1 MSSKTQWRNQVITDM
16 VGDGGS
22 VTLNEELVARAV
34 LADWL
39 DAEYDLD
46 EDSEAWF
53 MDALTGAEITSENRV
68 VALVG
73 YGIAVEFT
81 D

>member
-1 MSSKTQWRNQVITDM
+1 MKTQWMSRVVTDM
-16 VGDGGS
+16 IGDGGS
-22 VTLNEELVARAV
+22 VR
-34 LADWL
+34 L

-46 EDSEAWF
+46 EDSEAWV
-53 MDALTGAEITSENRV
+53 MDALTGAEITYEDRE
-68 VALVG
+68 VALAG

>member
-1 MSSKTQWRNQVITDM
+1 MSKWTSREVTDM

-22 VTLNEELVARAV
+22 VR
-34 LADWL
+34 L

-46 EDSEAWF
+46 EDSEAWVI
-53 MDALTGAEITSENRV
+53 DALTGAEITHEDRE
-68 VALVG
+68 VALAG

>member
-1 MSSKTQWRNQVITDM
+1 MSKWTSREVTDM

-22 VTLNEELVARAV
+22 VRLDEE

-46 EDSEAWF
+46 EDSEAWVI
-53 MDALTGAEITSENRV
+53 DALTGAEITHEDRE
-68 VALVG
+68 VALAG